1 MQFNPL
7 SHIELIGRTNILT
20 NQIIVKALQSNRGDI
35 IRVMNDADLKMMV
48 ESVINAACNKLTV
61 ESHRA
66 YEYMYD
72 PTAGF
77 KPRPDVEIEE
87 EVTAFFEID
96 GKLQYRE
103 VKFESFI
110 DLPGIDK
117 SVNWLTQQMK
127 TGELG
132 MLYNPYS
139 LADRLEK
146 AGILTDVEIMTA
158 LLDERGDVIR
168 EMSHADLKQL
178 WKGVFSL
185 SYQELYAEAAGA
197 CEYYVPEWDGS
208 ANDPRKNFKPKT
220 EFEIDQEIKAYFEEQ
235 DALH

>member
-1 MQFNPL
+1 MQYKPL
-7 SHIELIGRTNILT
+7 SHIEIIGRTNFLT
-20 NQIIVKALQSNRGDI
+20 NKIFVKSLQSNLGDS
-35 IRVMNDADLKMMV
+35 IRAMNDADLKMMV
-48 ESVINAACNKLTV
+48 ESVINAVCNKLTV
-61 ESHRA
+61 ESQRA

-87 EVTAFFEID
+87 EVTAYFEID

-110 DLPGIDK
+110 ALPEVDK
-117 SVNWLTQQMK
+117 SVDWVTQQMK
-127 TGELG
+127 MGELG

-139 LADRLEK
+139 SADRLEK
-146 AGILTDVEIMTA
+146 AGILTDAEIMNA
-158 LLDERGDVIR
+158 FLDERGVVIR

-208 ANDPRKNFKPKT
+208 ANDPRKNFMPKT

-235 DALH
+235 GTLH